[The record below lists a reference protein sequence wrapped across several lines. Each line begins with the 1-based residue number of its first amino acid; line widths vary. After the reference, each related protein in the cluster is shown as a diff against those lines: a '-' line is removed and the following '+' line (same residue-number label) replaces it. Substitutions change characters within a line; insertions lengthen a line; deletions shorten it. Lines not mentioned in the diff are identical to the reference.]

1 MGWCLSKM
9 SLVFSDVSPVKL
21 PHQMRTSWDW
31 GGGERVGRGLLIA
44 SAMYLNPGTTH
55 PHHYCKL
62 TTLNSL
68 ILGCFYILKTY

>member
-1 MGWCLSKM
+1 M

-31 GGGERVGRGLLIA
+31 GGGERVGRGLLIT

-55 PHHYCKL
+55 P
-62 TTLNSL
+62 TITVN
-68 ILGCFYILKTY
+68 